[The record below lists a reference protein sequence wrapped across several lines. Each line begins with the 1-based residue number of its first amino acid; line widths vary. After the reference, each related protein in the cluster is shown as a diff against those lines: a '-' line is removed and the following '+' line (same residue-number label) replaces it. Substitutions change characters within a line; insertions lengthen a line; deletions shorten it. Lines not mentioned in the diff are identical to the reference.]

1 MEAAF
6 ASVFQSV
13 KVLDLRL
20 STKNSDSTCT
30 VPVAELIN
38 YLCLQCEASLQF
50 LQTLCQQKAFRERLL
65 RNKVPYTYSSFNNCV
80 ARYMLQF
87 KNMSICQLL

>member
-20 STKNSDSTCT
+20 SAENSDSTCT
-30 VPVAELIN
+30 VPIAELIN

-50 LQTLCQQKAFRERLL
+50 LQTLCQQKVFRERLL
-65 RNKVPYTYSSFNNCV
+65 RNKVPYAHTS
-80 ARYMLQF
+80 L
-87 KNMSICQLL
+87 KNVLLYALV